1 MSEGADILVVGA
13 GVVGIA
19 IARALAAKRL
29 EVYLIERNLLAG
41 QEISSRNSGVIHS
54 GIYYAPGSRKACL
67 CVRGRGLLYDYCAE
81 RGIAHQ
87 RVGKIVVAQEAQV
100 QSLHELHDRGLRN
113 GVADLAWMTAE
124 EVRRL
129 EPVVRCAAGLLSPS
143 TGIVDV
149 HDLMIALHGG
159 LEAGGGN
166 VVFDAELIA
175 ATSHRDG
182 IVATVRSGANV
193 TEIACRWFINCAGLN
208 ALDLLRRIAGYP
220 ANLLR
225 PTHYAKG
232 NYFVLHG
239 ASPFRRLIYPMPN
252 EAGLGIHATLDLGG
266 TTRFGPD
273 VEWIDAPD
281 YEVHPDRAGNF
292 YTAIREYWPGIPA
305 GSLQPGYAGIRP
317 KLMGE
322 NAGTADFEIEG
333 PELHNVPGL
342 INLLGIESPGLT
354 ASLAL
359 AEEVCDRVLSPAATS
374 GAG

>member
-1 MSEGADILVVGA
+1 MSEGADVLVVGA

-19 IARALAAKRL
+19 VARALAAKGL
-29 EVYLIERNLLAG
+29 EVYLIERHLQSG

-54 GIYYAPGSRKACL
+54 GVYYAPGSHKARL
-67 CVRGRGLLYDYCAE
+67 CVRGRGLLYDYCTE

-87 RVGKIVVAQEAQV
+87 RVGKIIVAQETQL
-100 QSLHELHDRGLRN
+100 QSLHELQDRGLRN
-113 GVADLAWMTAE
+113 GVADLVWMTTR
-124 EVRRL
+124 EVQEL

-149 HDLMIALHGG
+149 HDLITALHGD
-159 LEAGGGN
+159 LEASSGH
-166 VVFDAELIA
+166 VVFDSELIA
-175 ATSHRDG
+175 ATSHRDR
-182 IVATVRSGANV
+182 ITANVRSGPNV
-193 TEIACRWFINCAGLN
+193 TEITCSWLINCAGLS

-220 ANLLR
+220 SSLLR
-225 PTHYAKG
+225 SPHYAKG

-252 EAGLGIHATLDLGG
+252 EAGLGIHATLDLNG

-281 YEVHPDRAGNF
+281 YEVDANRAGNF
-292 YTAIREYWPGIPA
+292 YAAIREYWPGMPA
-305 GSLQPGYAGIRP
+305 DSLQPGYAGIRP
-317 KLMGE
+317 KLRAANG
-322 NAGTADFEIEG
+322 GTADFEIEG
-333 PELHNVPGL
+333 PELHDVPGL

-359 AEEVCDRVLSPAATS
+359 AEEVCDRVLAPLP
-374 GAG
+374 